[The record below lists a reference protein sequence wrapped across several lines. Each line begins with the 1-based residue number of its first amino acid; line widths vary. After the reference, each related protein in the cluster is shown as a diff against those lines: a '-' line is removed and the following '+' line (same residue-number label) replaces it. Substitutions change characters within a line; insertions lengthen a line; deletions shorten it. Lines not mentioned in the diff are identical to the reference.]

1 MYLLDTNIWLERLL
15 EQERS
20 QEVGRLLSVLP
31 SDQIIMTD
39 FTLHSIGVILG
50 RLGSAHVLAPFVEDI
65 FIRGAVRLAS
75 VPPASMNRVVAAMQE
90 YRVDFDD
97 AYQYVAAEREDV
109 QIVSYDKDLDRTN
122 RKRMTPAEILLNQ

>member
-15 EQERS
+15 QQERS
-20 QEVGRLLSVLP
+20 EEVGRLLSVLP

-39 FTLHSIGVILG
+39 ITLHSIGVILG

-65 FIRGAVRLAS
+65 FVRGEVRLAS
-75 VPPASMNRVVAAMQE
+75 VPPVLMNRVVSAMEE

-97 AYQYVAAEREDV
+97 AYQYSVAELEGAE
-109 QIVSYDKDLDRTN
+109 IVSYDKDLDRTD
-122 RKRMTPAEILLNQ
+122 RKRMTPAEILLDL